1 MPAIARTLMRGVGA
15 LLLVALLVQF
25 FIAGMAAL
33 TNPDWWAYHQKW
45 VAIFQWL
52 VVPLPVLAWLA
63 GPPRRYRV
71 TLACVPFIQIGLQYV
86 LAHRAIDGRW
96 PIGLGLHAV
105 DAAVMLIVVVALVV
119 DPAGTA
125 GGIPSRDRA

>member
-1 MPAIARTLMRGVGA
+1 MRIVAA
-15 LLLVALLVQF
+15 LLLAALLVQF

-33 TNPDWWAYHQKW
+33 TNPGWWAYHQQW
-45 VAIFQWL
+45 VAYFQWL

-63 GPPRRYRV
+63 GRPRRYRV
-71 TLACVPFIQIGLQYV
+71 PLACVPFVQIGLQYM

-105 DAAVMLIVVVALVV
+105 DAAVMLLVVAAIVI
-119 DPAGTA
+119 DPAG
-125 GGIPSRDRA
+125 